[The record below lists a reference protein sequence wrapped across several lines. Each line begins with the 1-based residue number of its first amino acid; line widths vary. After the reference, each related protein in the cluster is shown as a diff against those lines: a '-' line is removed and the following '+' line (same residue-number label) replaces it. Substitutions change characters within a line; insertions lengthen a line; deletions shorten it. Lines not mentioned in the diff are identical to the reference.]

1 MLDSVVE
8 ALLIGEKPG
17 FNTPGKR
24 YIYDFGHQLML
35 TRHDEDDIYAR
46 ALDVLG
52 EIQLVELFA
61 TIDYYTTAC
70 ITLSVFDVPLAEGMG
85 DPFLAE

>member
-1 MLDSVVE
+1 VGLLDSVVE

-52 EIQLVELFA
+52 EI
-61 TIDYYTTAC
+61 
-70 ITLSVFDVPLAEGMG
+70 
-85 DPFLAE
+85 